1 MVIFYFLH
9 YMLPLTTRDL
19 IWEYVDMVVTSRYF
33 AFRALITQ
41 AQPPPQ
47 ALRFLHRR
55 GERET
60 WVTGDEPL
68 GTMGWVQ
75 TAGPLSPSCLPLRA
89 HFHRERET
97 SGYEADASANL
108 KSGSTVKPSTSSRV
122 CITVLNSPNPSRFY
136 IRLCKHWKRFLLLK
150 S

>member
-19 IWEYVDMVVTSRYF
+19 IWEYVDMVVTSIYF

-108 KSGSTVKPSTSSRV
+108 KSGSTVMQTLDFVSGLHNCLEFSQPLSFLYQAMQTLKTFS
-122 CITVLNSPNPSRFY
+122 IT
-136 IRLCKHWKRFLLLK
+136 
-150 S
+150 

>member
-108 KSGSTVKPSTSSRV
+108 KSGSTVMQTLDFVSGLHNCLEFSQPLSFLYQAMQTLKTFS
-122 CITVLNSPNPSRFY
+122 IT
-136 IRLCKHWKRFLLLK
+136 
-150 S
+150 